1 MSEGKKS
8 EGMGF
13 QPGPGKEHFDKFKIG
28 STEEDMEK
36 FREPKWQSEVPD
48 IRMELGEKD
57 PTAAEEEFRSRTE
70 YLGRDEQYARRDPEL
85 QLLMFPEN
93 AKDIDK
99 SIVRVL
105 EKYTDFDRKEANS
118 PYKIQYYMDAADAG
132 VFIFG
137 HSLEELEKEG
147 YVKGSIIRETK
158 EEGLSKKEKEEE
170 DKRRG
175 AGYLEEGGEPIK
187 LGYAIRVDKKREE
200 IRVKEAKEKLHE
212 EWTEKTKQI
221 HHIPKFDA
229 EGNVKELQPVQ
240 VDVKIEHPERTE
252 KWEETSHP
260 VITIEKFY
268 YGTDIK
274 RRALH
279 LASKAGY
286 ERLVNTAR
294 EHTLFSILEDM
305 RADLSG
311 YVTTTYLKVP
321 HISNKQWKQIFSSPD
336 IAAID
341 PKIPESLENKEYG
354 QRIDR
359 AMRMMD
365 LLGHAETKG
374 KMEDFIN
381 KPTFEKIIKTTKKK
395 VLEIVNHPDY
405 KDPEAEAEG
414 MTEEQKVVRF
424 LIGRAAVQ
432 EENGRWTLNGLK
444 RKDGKDSE
452 AGVDRWL
459 TDKERDPSEATEEEK
474 RQWIADFEWRNN
486 EAKYEK
492 GFNGAKLEEGNKL
505 RGFLTELGNVYAS
518 SERDDVNFMLSK
530 IAFLLGDKGAVR
542 DADRYFQITG
552 LRDELNLEE
561 LAEKMPPVEEII
573 EKHKLKGEVGYKEW
587 RDEADWWLSWFKM
600 PGDPIGSDLSKIF
613 YPKHFR
619 LKDLLKDR
627 PAGPILTAYDYDRF
641 AQSMFSLGRS
651 DVLIKEEEVVID
663 GKEEIKKTIQTR
675 SILEQWRGYAKE
687 GEMPREEAKDLGDI
701 DWEAVKVPDK
711 ITGELVKEIRK
722 KQIELKKESE
732 GLPAEEKEQI
742 LGILKNAPKDS
753 LWSYY
758 TLMNW
763 LAGRDN
769 KIKAPWLFA
778 LDETENLPLLR
789 VASTY
794 TEKEKF
800 LSIVWHDKAL
810 AFGKW
815 RPLYI
820 KYKDKDSVNEHLD
833 GKAKEKIQKGKR
845 DWYKGVRNLPNF
857 PEIMAQEVKI
867 ENVTKTGTATLEV
880 PVLDRIEG
888 TSKEP
893 GLAIKFGFLTKE
905 ELQENETKRLLREQ
919 SLR

>member
-1 MSEGKKS
+1 MSEGEKP
-8 EGMGF
+8 EGMGS
-13 QPGPGKEHFDKFKIG
+13 QPGPGKEHFEKFKIG

-93 AKDIDK
+93 AEDINK
-99 SIVRVL
+99 AIVRVL
-105 EKYTDFDRKEANS
+105 EKYTDIDRKEANS

-137 HSLEELEKEG
+137 HSLEDLEEDLEAKPKKEG
-147 YVKGSIIRETK
+147 YVKGKIERK
-158 EEGLSKKEKEEE
+158 GDNK
-170 DKRRG
+170 
-175 AGYLEEGGEPIK
+175 GYLEKDGEPK
-187 LGYAIRVDKKREE
+187 KFGYAIRVDKKREE
-200 IRVKEAKEKLHE
+200 IRVKEAKEKRHE
-212 EWTEKTKQI
+212 AWTEKTKQI

-252 KWEETSHP
+252 KWEEVSRPT
-260 VITIEKFY
+260 ITIEKFY

-365 LLGHAETKG
+365 LLGHAETKE
-374 KMEDFIN
+374 KMEDFMN
-381 KPTFEKIIKTTKKK
+381 KPTFGKIIKTVKDR
-395 VLEIVNHPDY
+395 VLEIVNNPGY
-405 KDPEAEAEG
+405 KDPEAERKR

-432 EENGRWTLNGLK
+432 ENGRWTLNGLK
-444 RKDGKDSE
+444 KE
-452 AGVDRWL
+452 YAIPGVDRWL
-459 TDKERDPSEATEEEK
+459 TDEERNPSKATDKEREL
-474 RQWIADFEWRNN
+474 W
-486 EAKYEK
+486 EK
-492 GFNGAKLEEGNKL
+492 GGKDKDGNVYIRGFDGAEFEKENRL
-505 RGFLTELGNVYAS
+505 RGFLTELGNVYAAGD
-518 SERDDVNFMLSK
+518 RDGVNLMLSK
-530 IAFLLGDKGAVR
+530 IALLLGDKGAVR

-561 LAEKMPPVEEII
+561 LAEMPLVEEII
-573 EKHKLKGEVGYKEW
+573 KKHKLEGEVGYKEW

-600 PGDPIGSDLSKIF
+600 PGDPVDSDLSKIF
-613 YPKHFR
+613 YPKHYR

-641 AQSMFSLGRS
+641 TQSMFSLGRS
-651 DVLIKEEEVVID
+651 KRIINGEK
-663 GKEEIKKTIQTR
+663 QNR
-675 SILEQWRGYAKE
+675 SILEQWRGYAKDKE
-687 GEMPREEAKDLGDI
+687 KGMPREDAVDLGDI
-701 DWEAVKVPDK
+701 DWEAAIVPDE
-711 ITGELVKEIRK
+711 ITKELVEEIIK
-722 KQIELKKESE
+722 TQVELKKE
-732 GLPAEEKEQI
+732 LEKEPEGQTEEERLEKKQV
-742 LGILKNAPKDS
+742 LGILENAPKDS

-789 VASTY
+789 IASTY

-800 LSIVWHDKAL
+800 LSIVWHDEAL
-810 AFGKW
+810 AFGNW
-815 RPLYI
+815 RRLYI
-820 KYKDKDSVNEHLD
+820 DYDAMPDPKKSFEEIEADK
-833 GKAKEKIQKGKR
+833 AYEKIQKGKR
-845 DWYKGVRNLPNF
+845 DWYKGVRNLSNF
-857 PEIMAQEVKI
+857 PEIMAQEIKVM
-867 ENVTKTGTATLEV
+867 EAGSTTYDVDTV
-880 PVLDRIEG
+880 PILRIVEG
-888 TSKEP
+888 TLKKP
-893 GLAIKFGFLTKE
+893 GLAVKFGFLTKE
-905 ELQENETKRLLREQ
+905 ELKENMTKRLQREQ

>member
-1 MSEGKKS
+1 
-8 EGMGF
+8 MGS

-48 IRMELGEKD
+48 IRMQLKEDD
-57 PTAAEEEFRSRTE
+57 PTSPEEGFRARE

-105 EKYTDFDRKEANS
+105 EKYTDLDKKEANS

-137 HSLEELEKEG
+137 HSLEELEKG
-147 YVKGSIIRETK
+147 YVKGSIIRET
-158 EEGLSKKEKEEE
+158 EEGLSKEDKEKE

-175 AGYLEEGGEPIK
+175 VGYLEEGGEPK
-187 LGYAIRVDKKREE
+187 KFGYAIRVDKERREPE
-200 IRVKEAKEKLHE
+200 VKEEKERRHE
-212 EWTEKTKQI
+212 AWTEKTKQI

-229 EGNVKELQPVQ
+229 EGNVKELQPVS
-240 VDVKIEHPERTE
+240 VDVVIEHPERTE
-252 KWEETSHP
+252 KWEEVSHP
-260 VITIEKFY
+260 IIAIEKFY

-365 LLGHAETKG
+365 LLGHAETKE
-374 KMEDFIN
+374 KMEDFMN
-381 KPTFEKIIKTTKKK
+381 KPTFEKIIKATQKKA
-395 VLEIVNHPDY
+395 LEIVNHPDY
-405 KDPEAEAEG
+405 KDPEAERES
-414 MTEEQKVVRF
+414 MTDEQKVVRF

-432 EENGRWTLNGLK
+432 ENGRWTLNGLK
-444 RKDGKDSE
+444 REDGKDRKE
-452 AGVDRWL
+452 GVDGWL
-459 TDKERDPSEATEEEK
+459 TFEKRDPSKATEEEK
-474 RQWIADFEWRNN
+474 RKWIADFEWRNN
-486 EAKYEK
+486 ETKYK
-492 GFNGAKLEEGNKL
+492 RGFNGAKFEKKKRL
-505 RGFLTELGNVYAS
+505 RGFLTELGNVYAAS
-518 SERDDVNFMLSK
+518 DRDGVNLMLSK
-530 IAFLLGDKGAVR
+530 IEFLLEDKGAVR

-587 RDEADWWLSWFKM
+587 RDEADWWLSWFSM
-600 PGDPIGSDLSKIF
+600 SGDPIGSDLSKIF

-627 PAGPILTAYDYDRF
+627 PAGPILTAYDYERF
-641 AQSMFSLGRS
+641 TQSMFSLGRS
-651 DVLIKEEEVVID
+651 DVVIKEIEIE
-663 GKEEIKKTIQTR
+663 GKEEKQKIIQTR
-675 SILEQWRGYAKE
+675 SILEQWRGYAEEE
-687 GEMPREEAKDLGDI
+687 GVMPGEGAKDLGDI
-701 DWEAVKVPDK
+701 DWEAVRVPNK
-711 ITGELVKEIRK
+711 ITGELIEEIRK
-722 KQIELKKESE
+722 AQIE
-732 GLPAEEKEQI
+732 PEKEQEKEPV

-820 KYKDKDSVNEHLD
+820 KYKDKDSVDEHLD
-833 GKAKEKIQKGKR
+833 GKAKEKTQKGKR

-867 ENVTKTGTATLEV
+867 VNVTRTGTSTLEV
-880 PVLDRIEG
+880 PVLDRVEG
-888 TSKEP
+888 NLKEP
-893 GLAIKFGFLTKE
+893 GLAVKFGFLTKE
-905 ELQENETKRLLREQ
+905 ELQENETKRLRREQ
-919 SLR
+919 DLR